1 MTVSMRHDNETLDVK
16 FYRMKAAAYYVKARA
31 VSDQKLKSEY
41 ESDAREYRYLA
52 ALLQQDKVS

>member
-1 MTVSMRHDNETLDVK
+1 MRDDNETLDVK